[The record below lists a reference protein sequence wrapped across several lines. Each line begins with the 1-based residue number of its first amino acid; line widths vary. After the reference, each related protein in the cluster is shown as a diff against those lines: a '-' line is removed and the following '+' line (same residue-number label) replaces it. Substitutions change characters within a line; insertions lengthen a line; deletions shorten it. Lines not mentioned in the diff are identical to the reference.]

1 MPEIGFIGAGPVGTA
16 FAVNLSQLGYKITG
30 IFDVVR
36 EAAQRFAN
44 DVSGCQIYEK
54 AQDLADSAD
63 MVFITTPDDII
74 PKVADGIKWRTGQSA
89 VHCSGASTVHSLETA
104 REQGAMVGSIHP
116 CQTFAGREQAIA
128 NLPGSTFAIEAE
140 EPLKTALTEIARAL
154 KGDWVYLTSEDKAL
168 YHAAACIACNYFY
181 TIVKLATDLWQNF
194 GKSNAEATK
203 AYLPL
208 LRGAVN
214 NIENVGFPHCL
225 TGPIARGDLATIRK
239 HIVALEKYAPEML
252 PLYRDLGIWTIPI
265 ALAKGSIDQSRA
277 EELKALLRGKQGK
290 AGVTYGEAK
299 I

>member
-1 MPEIGFIGAGPVGTA
+1 MPELGFIGAGPVGTA
-16 FAVNLSQLGYKITG
+16 FAVNLSQLGYRVIG

-44 DVSGCQIYEK
+44 DVSGCQRYEK

-74 PKVADGIKWRTGQSA
+74 PKVTDGIKWRAGQSA

-140 EPLKTALTEIARAL
+140 EPLKTTLTEIARAL

-181 TIVKLATDLWQNF
+181 TLVKIATDLWHNF
-194 GKSNAEATK
+194 GKSTEEATR

-208 LRGAVN
+208 LLGSVN
-214 NIENVGFPHCL
+214 NIANMGFPDCL
-225 TGPIARGDLATIRK
+225 TGPIARGDVKTIQRHLA
-239 HIVALEKYAPEML
+239 ALEKYAPDIL
-252 PLYRDLGIWTIPI
+252 PLYKQLGLQTIPI
-265 ALAKGSIDQSRA
+265 GIAKGTLSEDKA
-277 EELKALLRGKQGK
+277 EALRSLLENELK
-290 AGVTYGEAK
+290 
-299 I
+299 

>member
-1 MPEIGFIGAGPVGTA
+1 MPKLGFIGAGPVGTA
-16 FAVNLSQLGYKITG
+16 FAVNLSPLDYKITG

-36 EAAQRFAN
+36 EAAQRFAD

-74 PKVADGIKWRTGQSA
+74 PKVAEGIKWRTGQSA

-181 TIVKLATDLWQNF
+181 TLVKIATDLWHNF
-194 GKSNAEATK
+194 GKSTEEATR

-208 LRGAVN
+208 LQGSVN
-214 NIENVGFPHCL
+214 NIANMGFPDCL
-225 TGPIARGDLATIRK
+225 TGPIARGDVKTIQQ
-239 HIVALEKYAPEML
+239 HLVALEKYAPDIL
-252 PLYRDLGIWTIPI
+252 PLYKQLGLQTIPI
-265 ALAKGSIDQSRA
+265 GIAKGTLSEDKA
-277 EELKALLRGKQGK
+277 EELRSLL
-290 AGVTYGEAK
+290 K
-299 I
+299 IS

>member
-1 MPEIGFIGAGPVGTA
+1 MPKLGFIGAGPVGTT

-74 PKVADGIKWRTGQSA
+74 PKVADEIKWRTGQSA

-181 TIVKLATDLWQNF
+181 TLVKIATDLWHNF
-194 GKSNAEATK
+194 GKSTEEATK

-208 LRGAVN
+208 LQGSVN
-214 NIENVGFPHCL
+214 NIANMGFPDCL
-225 TGPIARGDLATIRK
+225 TGPIARGDVKTIQQHLA
-239 HIVALEKYAPEML
+239 ALEKYAPDIL
-252 PLYRDLGIWTIPI
+252 PLYKQLGLQTIPI
-265 ALAKGSIDQSRA
+265 GIAKGTLSEDKA
-277 EELKALLRGKQGK
+277 EELRSLL
-290 AGVTYGEAK
+290 K
-299 I
+299 IS

>member
-1 MPEIGFIGAGPVGTA
+1 MPKLGFIGAGPVGTA
-16 FAVNLSQLGYKITG
+16 FAVNLSKRDYQIIG

-104 REQGAMVGSIHP
+104 REQGAMVGAIHP

-128 NLPGSTFAIEAE
+128 NLPGSTFAIESE
-140 EPLKTALTEIARAL
+140 EPLKTTLTEIARAL
-154 KGDWVYLTSEDKAL
+154 NGDLVYLTSEDKAL
-168 YHAAACIACNYFY
+168 YHAAACIACNYFC
-181 TIVKLATDLWQNF
+181 TLVDIATDLWQNF
-194 GKSNAEATK
+194 GKSKAEAAK

-208 LRGAVN
+208 LQGAVN
-214 NIENVGFPHCL
+214 NIASIGFPGCL
-225 TGPIARGDLATIRK
+225 TGPIARGDVKTIQS
-239 HIVALEKYAPEML
+239 HLVALEKYAPDIL
-252 PLYRDLGIWTIPI
+252 PLYRELGLKTIPI
-265 ALAKGSIDQSRA
+265 GIAKGTLSEDKA
-277 EELKALLRGKQGK
+277 EELRSLLENELK
-290 AGVTYGEAK
+290 
-299 I
+299 